1 MRKLFSELLDKQG
14 DTCYHRIVDILY
26 GETKGGIF
34 MTSVPELI
42 DVHDLQSQF
51 GLSRSMAYQLLS
63 RRDLPVV
70 VIGRRRFMHRDLF
83 ALWLAEQASGQGA
96 TSAGG
101 ER

>member
-1 MRKLFSELLDKQG
+1 MANSPDLLDA
-14 DTCYHRIVDILY
+14 HA
-26 GETKGGIF
+26 
-34 MTSVPELI
+34 
-42 DVHDLQSQF
+42 LQSQF

-70 VIGRRRFMHRDLF
+70 KIGRRRFMHKALF
-83 ALWLAEQASGQGA
+83 ESWLAEQASGRSA